1 MRNKLGIGIA
11 EFIQSLVL
19 IREHI
24 WVFNILASEKNVNA
38 MQLNSAILW
47 LGNFQF
53 LKACSDS
60 FLAEVCGYK
69 KKTLFPKQRQS
80 HILKNPSH

>member
-1 MRNKLGIGIA
+1 M
-11 EFIQSLVL
+11 
-19 IREHI
+19 
-24 WVFNILASEKNVNA
+24 FNILASEKNVNA
-38 MQLNSAILW
+38 MQFNSAILW

-69 KKTLFPKQRQS
+69 QKDIVPQAKTVTYVEEPFP
-80 HILKNPSH
+80 LKVYTLENIC